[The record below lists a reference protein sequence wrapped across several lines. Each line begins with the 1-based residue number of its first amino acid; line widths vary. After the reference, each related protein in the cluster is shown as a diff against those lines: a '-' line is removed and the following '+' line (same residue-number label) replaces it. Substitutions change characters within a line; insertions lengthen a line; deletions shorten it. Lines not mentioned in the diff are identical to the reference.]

1 MKKNEKKYYY
11 KVISSGDVLEI
22 YSYQYAQYKELPL
35 DDLLDEVLVNEELE
49 KEKKKQDE
57 ISLQEQSNTEKE
69 KEDEKKYTRSR
80 IAIQRTKRRLKR
92 LISAN
97 VGQHRYTDKFVTLT
111 FKGDPPTREKVCY
124 KFKKFKE
131 RMYRRY
137 GKFEYLAVIEI
148 GAENGR
154 LHIHM
159 ITFGLNYIKRDELEK
174 IWGNGFIDI
183 KKIHEI
189 NDVENYI
196 LKYIEK
202 TLEGD
207 YIGKGQRFYF
217 PSQGLKK
224 PIESYHEDDSFLMD
238 MDYDLGNCEC
248 DVEFKSEHVVGKVVY
263 QRFRRVNY
271 DWFDD

>member
-22 YSYQYAQYKELPL
+22 YAYQYAQYKELPL
-35 DDLLDEVLVNEELE
+35 DDLLDEAMLNEELE

-57 ISLQEQSNTEKE
+57 ISLQEKSIIQKE
-69 KEDEKKYTRSR
+69 KEEDKKYVRR
-80 IAIQRTKRRLKR
+80 KRNIMVTKRKLRR

-97 VGQHRYTDKFVTLT
+97 VGQHRHTDKFVTLT

-124 KFKKFKE
+124 KFKEFMRK
-131 RMYRRY
+131 MYKLY
-137 GKFEYLAVIEI
+137 GKFEYIAVIEI
-148 GAENGR
+148 GAVNGR

-159 ITFGLNYIKRDELEK
+159 ITFGLKYIKRDDLES
-174 IWGNGFIDI
+174 IWKHGFIDI